1 MDSDELASAALW
13 EEEDGS
19 SGFVSGSLSF
29 DALRFEDDCRVSF
42 EFSHRDWSSGT
53 VLSRFH
59 TALHVAVPAAP
70 LLTGSFAAA
79 LACGMLSLFWLYVGL
94 PTQRVLVSSSLAL
107 SNEQLRYWTETLRA
121 MLGEFAA
128 EHSLDMS
135 LFRVEESCFDRSQ
148 SARPPETGPARA
160 APSPPR
166 LRCLVPLGG
175 GKDSSLVW
183 ALLRAVPDTELC
195 WFYLSETPDGF
206 DANWRL
212 EALRRVSGDAS
223 RGGGAV
229 LAPPPVLI
237 AWHHWRCPRWEAVR
251 DRRFTPMGHPWAALC
266 AFSAALAATLH
277 GWDDI
282 AAGNERSAG
291 EGNGVFEAGGKE
303 VNHQHDKSL
312 AWELE
317 AAAYIRSHIRTD
329 LRYWS
334 ALSHLWEV
342 QVAARFA
349 ALPRDAYL
357 PLILS
362 CNDAAS
368 APDPAN
374 QFRHC
379 GVCAKCLFLA
389 LLLCAF
395 LPHPSHAWAV
405 FGDDILA
412 RNAALPLIA
421 ALCGRPGTT
430 KPMECVGTAAETR
443 YALHRARA
451 SYAQAGLPFP
461 VALRGEDAEADAR
474 SGAQLEDELMGGCGP
489 HAVPRWAQAALGAD
503 PALYCGVSD

>member
-1 MDSDELASAALW
+1 MEADTLASGALW
-13 EEEDGS
+13 EEEEGS
-19 SGFVSGSLSF
+19 AGYASGSLCF
-29 DALRFEDDCRVSF
+29 DAVRLDESQRVSY
-42 EFSHRDWSSGT
+42 EFSHRDWRTGT
-53 VLSRFH
+53 VLSRFR
-59 TALHVAVPAAP
+59 TSVNVDMPAPP
-70 LLTGSFAAA
+70 LPAGSFAAA

-94 PTQRVLVSSSLAL
+94 PTRRVLVSASFAFTE
-107 SNEQLRYWTETLRA
+107 EQLHYWTDSYRA
-121 MLGEFAA
+121 MLAEFAA
-128 EHSLDMS
+128 EHRLDLS
-135 LFRVEESCFDRSQ
+135 QFRMEESCFDRSQ
-148 SARPPETGPARA
+148 LTRPPETPPVVSDAR
-160 APSPPR
+160 R
-166 LRCLVPLGG
+166 RCLVPMGG

-183 ALLRAVPDTELC
+183 ALLHKVPDVELC
-195 WFYLSETPDGF
+195 YFYLSESPDGF
-206 DANWRL
+206 AANWRL
-212 EALRRVSGDAS
+212 EALRRASGNA
-223 RGGGAV
+223 AV
-229 LAPPPVLI
+229 LVS
-237 AWHHWRCPRWEAVR
+237 WHDWRCPQWEAAR

-266 AFSAALAATLH
+266 AFTAALAATLH
-277 GWDDI
+277 GWGDI

-291 EGNGVFEAGGKE
+291 EGNGVFEAGGLE

-317 AAAYIRSHIRTD
+317 AASYIRKHIRSD

-342 QVAARFA
+342 QVADRFA

-368 APDPAN
+368 APDPTD

-389 LLLCAF
+389 LLLSAF

-412 RNAALPLIA
+412 RKATLPLLAALL
-421 ALCGRPGTT
+421 GRPGTT
-430 KPMECVGTAAETR
+430 KPLDCVGTAAETR

-451 SYAQAGLPFP
+451 SYAAAGLPLP
-461 VALRGEDAEADAR
+461 VGLRGEEAEADALR
-474 SGAQLEDELMGGCGP
+474 GAAVGDALMQGCGP

-503 PALYCGVSD
+503 PALYCGGHHDAD